1 MILERSVGGGEV
13 GLEDEVVVKEI
24 SELGVVAWWW
34 LSRRQSD
41 SGMVLVNCSRVYDG
55 FCPKQNR

>member
-1 MILERSVGGGEV
+1 MILERSVGGGEG

-41 SGMVLVNCSRVYDG
+41 SGMVLVNCSQS
-55 FCPKQNR
+55 KN